1 MKEKMTNSPKKEMKN
16 IENTMLNAVIIV
28 AGITLLIKL
37 SKVMISDLKVMG
49 L

>member
-1 MKEKMTNSPKKEMKN
+1 MKEKMTNSPKEEMKN

-28 AGITLLIKL
+28 TGITLLIKL
-37 SKVMISDLKVMG
+37 SKVMISDLKGMG